1 MNDDIILINILKN
14 PSYYSKLNGKVNE
27 YDFRSFEVQKIYRT
41 IETMF
46 NKYNKVPSVD
56 ELKTFISINDKE
68 KAETNEKLINH
79 IEKKIE
85 GKKSEI
91 DDEILVD
98 ATTKYIKN
106 SRFEKL
112 LERGILLLEG
122 SSKESLSSI
131 QDDMEKVLEFGFD
144 NRMGHDYIEDAVKR
158 FEWYSKIDEDLVES
172 GISIID
178 SLCGGKGTLT
188 VFLAQSNVG
197 KSLHLASWATNAS
210 VNGHNV
216 AIFTMEDG
224 EHPYAS
230 RIDANMMNTT
240 LEEMKEKGLAMKT
253 SWKSVISGGIGRIK
267 IKEYPTGSATV
278 NDFRKALKDW
288 KLKDNFT
295 PDIIFVDYLGIMTSR
310 SNFSNGYEKG
320 GSVAEEV
327 RSLGQEYGVQVVSAV
342 QARRDL
348 SGEGL
353 DLNDVADSIKIMQ
366 TVDAGIGVMQDPEDP
381 NKQLLIPLKSR
392 RLNKNKIKPRYVN
405 VDTSYQRVWDLEEN
419 LDYRKMKKKTKDKVK
434 STIDNMEHIVEAGED
449 EGSDLLAQ
457 IMA

>member
-14 PSYYSKLNGKVNE
+14 SSYYSKLNGKVNE
-27 YDFRSFEVQKIYRT
+27 FDFRNFEVQKIYKT
-41 IETMF
+41 IEDMY
-46 NKYNKVPSVD
+46 NKYNKVPTSD
-56 ELKTFISINDKE
+56 ELKTYISINDKE
-68 KAETNEKLINH
+68 KAETNEKLIKY
-79 IEKKIE
+79 IEKNIE
-85 GKKSEI
+85 GKKSDI
-91 DDEILVD
+91 DSEVLSD

-122 SSKESLSSI
+122 SSKETLSSI

-144 NRMGHDYIEDAVKR
+144 NRMGHDYIEDAVRR

-172 GISIID
+172 GIDMVDSI
-178 SLCGGKGTLT
+178 CGGKGTLT

-230 RIDANMMNTT
+230 RIDANLMNTT

-253 SWKSVISGGIGRIK
+253 TWKSIINEGLGRIK
-267 IKEYPTGSATV
+267 IKEYSTGSATV

-288 KLKDNFT
+288 KLKDNFK
-295 PDIIFVDYLGIMTSR
+295 PDVIFVDYLGIMTTK
-310 SNFSNGYEKG
+310 SNFASGYEKG

-327 RSLGQEYGVQVVSAV
+327 RSLAQEYNVQCISAV

-366 TVDAGIGVMQDPEDP
+366 TVDAGIGIMQDPEDA
-381 NKQLLIPLKSR
+381 NKQLLVPLKSR

-405 VDTSYQRVWDLEEN
+405 VDTSHQRVWDLEEN
-419 LDYRKMKKKTKDKVK
+419 LDYRKMSRKSKKQVKD
-434 STIDNMEHIVEAGED
+434 TIDNMEHIVEASED
-449 EGSDLLAQ
+449 EDADLLAT
-457 IMA
+457 IMV

>member
-1 MNDDIILINILKN
+1 MNDNVILINILKN
-14 PSYYSKLNGKVNE
+14 SGYYSKLNSKVNE
-27 YDFRSFEVQKIYRT
+27 YDFRSFEVQKIYHT
-41 IETMF
+41 IEDMF
-46 NKYNKVPSVD
+46 NKYNKVPSID
-56 ELKTFISINDKE
+56 ELKTYISTNDKE
-68 KAETNEKLINH
+68 KAETNEKLIAH

-85 GKKSEI
+85 GKKSDI
-91 DDEILVD
+91 DDEVLVD
-98 ATTKYIKN
+98 STTKYIKN

-122 SSKESLSSI
+122 NSKETLSSI

-144 NRMGHDYIEDAVKR
+144 NRMGHDYFEDAVRR

-172 GISIID
+172 GIDMVD
-178 SLCGGKGTLT
+178 SVCGGKGTLT

-210 VNGHNV
+210 LQCKNV
-216 AIFTMEDG
+216 ALFTMEDG

-230 RIDANMMNTT
+230 RIDANLMNTT

-253 SWKSVISGGIGRIK
+253 AFKSVIGEGLGRIK
-267 IKEYPTGSATV
+267 IKEYATGSATV
-278 NDFRKALKDW
+278 NDFKKALKDW
-288 KLKDNFT
+288 KLKDGFT
-295 PDIIFVDYLGIMTSR
+295 PDIIFVDYLGIMTTRNTFAS
-310 SNFSNGYEKG
+310 GYEKG

-327 RSLGQEYGVQVVSAV
+327 RSLAQEYDVQIVSAV

-348 SGEGL
+348 SGEAL

-366 TVDAGIGVMQDPEDP
+366 TVDAGIGIMQDPEDA

-405 VDTSYQRVWDLEEN
+405 VNTSHQRVWDLEEN
-419 LDYRKMKKKTKDKVK
+419 LDYRKMKKKTKELVK
-434 STIDNMEHIVEAGED
+434 STIDNMDTIVEASED
-449 EGSDLLAQ
+449 PDEDLLAR
-457 IMA
+457 IMV